1 MIAMPAAQ
9 GGQCIVKTKL
19 TALKITLT
27 SLCGLFCSWAVAS
40 TPLVELDDEQLAATR
55 GQALLSLSY
64 ISPQDQYNFE
74 AQRVN
79 GDKSVGFYKLGLE
92 ADVALNA
99 NVRKLQLGCGG
110 VNGINGC
117 DIDIDNLSLSGLK
130 TDANGKM
137 LPMTSAERASSSA
150 QLSNPF
156 IEFAIKSPD
165 QTSTREVVGLRLS
178 AEKVVGLLT
187 AGSNNTEANGIN
199 SLSGYLKINGYGNA
213 TTSDGVFGL
222 KPGETVRSYA
232 DINLPVCSGCG
243 SMQGYIAGYGA
254 NDSKNTG
261 LKIPSMKAPFQINNA
276 VVSGTRMTAANVS
289 AIAQIP
295 SIPINSNSGQLG
307 VALDQKACS
316 FVIACAQYTFIKL
329 NTSVDNLTANI
340 NFSEGL
346 GYIHNLPISS
356 AMYLGLQKQQLRWPG
371 AEEVANSGWWLSLQD
386 PVNLGD
392 ISPRDKVD
400 ISSVYPQ
407 FAKLLGEKLAEDQYK
422 IKIGLA
428 DGISAIFQAGIS
440 KNISPINMQGE
451 SVNIA
456 LKNLILETQNVT
468 PNCYGGMR
476 FC

>member
-1 MIAMPAAQ
+1 M
-9 GGQCIVKTKL
+9 KTKL
-19 TALKITLT
+19 TTLKRALTG
-27 SLCGLFCSWAVAS
+27 LCGLYCSWAVAS
-40 TPLVELDDEQLAATR
+40 SSLVELDDTQLSATQ

-64 ISPQDQYNFE
+64 ISPHDQYNLE
-74 AQRVN
+74 TRRAG
-79 GDKSVGFYKLGLE
+79 GDSSIGFYKLGLE
-92 ADVALNA
+92 ANVEINA

-110 VNGINGC
+110 LNGINGC
-117 DIDIDNLSLSGLK
+117 DIDIDNLALSGLK
-130 TDANGKM
+130 TDANGNM
-137 LPMTSAERASSSA
+137 LPMTSDERAASSA

-165 QTSTREVVGLRLS
+165 QASLREVVGLRLS

-187 AGSNNTEANGIN
+187 AGTNNTEANGIN

-213 TTSDGVFGL
+213 KTSAGVFGL
-222 KPGETVRSYA
+222 KPGEVVNTVA
-232 DINLPVCSGCG
+232 DTAFLGCTSGCDKNAG
-243 SMQGYIAGYGA
+243 LTAGYGNA
-254 NDSKNTG
+254 KNTG
-261 LKIPSMKAPFQINNA
+261 LKIPAMTAPFQINNA
-276 VVSGTRMTAANVS
+276 VVSGTRMTAANVG

-295 SIPINSNSGQLG
+295 SIPITDQSGQLG
-307 VALDQKACS
+307 IRLNSRVCGFGLICVQD
-316 FVIACAQYTFIKL
+316 TFIKL
-329 NTSVDNLTANI
+329 NTTVDNLTANI

-356 AMYLGLQKQQLRWPG
+356 AMYLGLQNKQLRWPG
-371 AEEVANSGWWLSLQD
+371 AEEVANPGWWLSLQD

-392 ISPRDKVD
+392 ISPRDQVD

-407 FAKLLGEKLAEDQYK
+407 FAQILGEKLKEDQYK
-422 IKIGLA
+422 IKVSIINGLQA
-428 DGISAIFQAGIS
+428 FFQQGIT

-456 LKNLILETQNVT
+456 LKNLILDTQNVT